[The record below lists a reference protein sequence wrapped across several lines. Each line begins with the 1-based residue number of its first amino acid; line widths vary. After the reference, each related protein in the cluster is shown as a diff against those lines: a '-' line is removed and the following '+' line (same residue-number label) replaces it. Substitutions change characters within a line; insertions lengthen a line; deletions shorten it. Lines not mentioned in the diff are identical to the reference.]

1 MIERAHL
8 IANGDQRLSA
18 NQTCWPAQQE
28 LERRLTAAFAA
39 RGVELVRA
47 HAVDPDTGHGFLSSQ
62 AEGLRVLATIP
73 ADEPVV
79 VAEGVWQ
86 FSQQVL
92 GGLLRHRG
100 PVLTVANW
108 EGQWPG
114 LVGLL
119 NLNASLSKAGREFDT
134 LWSRTFDDAWFGEKL
149 DRWLAGEDLQHD
161 ASHVRAFDPAA
172 VTDEAAR
179 AAASEVVD
187 VLRRDGAVM
196 GVLDEGCMGMYNA
209 IIPDELLFPLHVFKE
224 RLSQAALFAE
234 TMAVPEDVARASYDW
249 LLEQGMTFHL
259 GTDEATELTEAQVL
273 LQLRMYAAIARMAD
287 RFGCDV
293 IGTQY
298 QLGLADVLPA
308 SDLAEGL
315 LNNSARPDVVGDDGA
330 VVRPGL
336 PVVHFNEADECAG
349 LDALLTHRLHLAL
362 GQPVET
368 TLHDVR
374 WGDHDASGT
383 QYQLG
388 LADVRPA
395 SDRAEGLRNNSLRP
409 DVVGDDGSVI
419 RPGLPVVHFN
429 EADECAGL
437 DALLTHRLHLALGQ
451 PVETTLHDVRWGD
464 HDASGT
470 TDAFVWVFEISGP
483 APAAHHVGGYAG
495 TDSMRQPP
503 LYFRLGGGT
512 VRGIARPGELV
523 WSRVFV
529 EDGALHL
536 DVGRASVV
544 DLPQAETDRRW
555 AETTPEWPI
564 MHAVLHGVDRDQ
576 FMARHR
582 SNHVQVVYADDAE
595 AADRSLAAKALA
607 AAELGMR
614 VSVCGSRADGS
625 PLV

>member
-119 NLNASLSKAGREFDT
+119 NLNASLAKAGREFDT

-234 TMAVPEDVARASYDW
+234 TMAVPEDAARASYDW

-259 GTDEATELTEAQVL
+259 GTDEATELTESQVL
-273 LQLRMYAAIARMAD
+273 LQLRTYAAIARMAD

-315 LNNSARPDVVGDDGA
+315 L
-330 VVRPGL
+330 
-336 PVVHFNEADECAG
+336 
-349 LDALLTHRLHLAL
+349 
-362 GQPVET
+362 
-368 TLHDVR
+368 
-374 WGDHDASGT
+374 
-383 QYQLG
+383 
-388 LADVRPA
+388 
-395 SDRAEGLRNNSLRP
+395 NNSLRP

-564 MHAVLHGVDRDQ
+564 MHAALHGVDRDQ

-614 VSVCGSRADGS
+614 VSVCGSRANGS